1 MTDHKVLVIG
11 TGMGGLAAAID
22 LARAG
27 CQVTVIEKASAPG
40 GKMRQLHPGGGAG
53 IDAGPTVFTMRWVFE
68 SLFADAGATLSDHLA
83 LGTADILARH
93 GWTDGSRLDL
103 FADMER
109 SIAAIGDL
117 AGKADAEGYRA
128 FCARSA
134 AIYAVLRDSYI
145 CAERPGLFDMAPRVG
160 LSGIPALLRTA
171 PHKTLW
177 GELGHY
183 FRDPRL
189 RQLFGRY
196 ATYTGSSPFAAPAT
210 LMLIAHVE
218 KEGVWFV
225 EGGMI
230 EVARAMESLARSL
243 GVTFRYGETVR
254 SIRQSSGRVSA
265 VDLESGEVMEARS
278 IVFNGD
284 ISALRGGLIRD
295 DRHGSPRP
303 VAARDRSLSAVT
315 WCLSARTSGFPLSH
329 HTVFFSGNYEEEFR
343 QVFGRGR
350 VCDEPTV
357 YVCAQDRYGDR
368 PPAGDKERLLLL
380 VNAPATG
387 DRAAFDPAI
396 VEGVRQR
403 AWRVLDQCG
412 LSVEALDHETLCTT
426 PADFEQL
433 FPASGGALYGRANHG
448 LMGSFQR
455 PGPESGLEGLYL
467 AGGGVHPGPGI
478 PMATLSG
485 RLAAKRVLDQAR
497 GTRTGWRLPQSAGE
511 ATGPGRGA
519 LSN

>member
-1 MTDHKVLVIG
+1 MRDNTVLIIG
-11 TGMGGLAAAID
+11 AGMGGLAAAID

-27 CQVTVIEKASAPG
+27 CQVTVIEKAATPG

-68 SLFADAGATLSDHLA
+68 SLFADAGAKLSDYVT
-83 LGTADILARH
+83 LGTADLLARH

-109 SIAAIGDL
+109 SIAAIGEFG
-117 AGKADAEGYRA
+117 GKAEAEGYRA
-128 FCARSA
+128 FCGRSQ
-134 AIYAVLRDSYI
+134 AIYAVLQDSFI
-145 CAERPGLFDMAPRVG
+145 CAQRPGLLDMAPRVG
-160 LSGIPALLRTA
+160 LAGLPALLGTA

-177 GELGHY
+177 AELGRY

-225 EGGMI
+225 EGGMVN
-230 EVARAMESLARSL
+230 VARGMESLARRL
-243 GVTFRYGETVR
+243 GVTFRYGEGVR
-254 SIRQSSGRVSA
+254 AIQQSGGRVSG
-265 VDLESGEVMEARS
+265 VEMESGETLEARS
-278 IVFNGD
+278 VVFNGD
-284 ISALRGGLIRD
+284 ISALRGRLVAG
-295 DRHGSPRP
+295 DRPAGPQP
-303 VAARDRSLSAVT
+303 VAPADRSLSAVT
-315 WCLSARTSGFPLSH
+315 WCVTAKTRGFPLSH
-329 HTVFFSGNYEEEFR
+329 HTVFFSKNYEEEFR
-343 QVFGRGR
+343 QVFGRQAI
-350 VCDEPTV
+350 CEEPTV
-357 YVCAQDRYGDR
+357 YVCAQDRYGDQT
-368 PPAGDKERLLLL
+368 PPGETERLLLL

-387 DRAAFDPAI
+387 DQASFAPADL
-396 VEGVRQR
+396 EHVRR
-403 AWRVLDQCG
+403 KAWSVLERCG
-412 LSVEALDHETLCTT
+412 LSVEASGATPLSTT
-426 PADFEQL
+426 PDAFEQL

-485 RLAAKRVLDQAR
+485 RLAAMRLLGEAR
-497 GTRTGWRLPQSAGE
+497 GTRTGWCLPQTARPSPCPNSA
-511 ATGPGRGA
+511 
-519 LSN
+519 S

>member
-1 MTDHKVLVIG
+1 MKDQQVLVIG
-11 TGMGGLAAAID
+11 AGMGGLAAAID

-27 CQVTVIEKASAPG
+27 CQVTVIEKAAAPG
-40 GKMRQLHPGGGAG
+40 GKMRQLHPGGGPG

-68 SLFADAGATLSDHLA
+68 SLFADAGASLSDYVT
-83 LGTADILARH
+83 LGTADVLARH

-109 SIAAIGDL
+109 SIVAIGEL
-117 AGKADAEGYRA
+117 AGKADADGYRA

-134 AIYAVLRDSYI
+134 AMYAVLEDSFI
-145 CAERPGLFDMAPRVG
+145 CAQRPGLFDMAPRVG
-160 LSGIPALLRTA
+160 LAGIPALLGTA

-177 GELGHY
+177 AELGRY

-225 EGGMI
+225 QGGMVN
-230 EVARAMESLARSL
+230 VARGMEALARSL
-243 GVTFRYGETVR
+243 GVTFRYGEGVR
-254 SIRQSSGRVSA
+254 LILQDFGRASGVE
-265 VDLESGEVMEARS
+265 LESGETIAARS

-284 ISALRGGLIRD
+284 ISALRGRLVAGERPA
-295 DRHGSPRP
+295 GPQP
-303 VAARDRSLSAVT
+303 VAAKDRSLSAVT
-315 WCLSARTSGFPLSH
+315 WCVSAKTRGFPLSH

-343 QVFGRGR
+343 QVFGRQSI
-350 VCDEPTV
+350 CEEPTV

-368 PPAGDKERLLLL
+368 TPPGEKERLLLL

-387 DRAAFDPAI
+387 DRASFDSTLI
-396 VEGVRQR
+396 EDVRR
-403 AWRVLDQCG
+403 KAWLVLKRCG
-412 LSVEALDHETLCTT
+412 LSVEAVADETISTT
-426 PADFEQL
+426 PDDFEQL
-433 FPASGGALYGRANHG
+433 FPAGGGALYGRANHG
-448 LMGSFQR
+448 LMGSFKR
-455 PGPESGLEGLYL
+455 PGPDSGLEGLYL

-485 RLAAKRVLDQAR
+485 RLAAMRLLGKAH
-497 GTRTGWRLPQSAGE
+497 GTRTGWRLPQAAATASHPGSAGR
-511 ATGPGRGA
+511 TR
-519 LSN
+519 